1 MIAGAQQSQTIR
13 GFIGHLVGLPLE
25 TIGVD
30 DVDLVLL
37 CIAAHHAFLTPY
49 LQISVTQSDIDMRAI
64 RHSDH
69 DSELNS
75 DEANAHSWGWPDRSC
90 REPEHEASDY
100 AELLGRR
107 TGR

>member
-1 MIAGAQQSQTIR
+1 MVAGDRQSRTIR

-37 CIAAHHAFLTPY
+37 CIAAHHTFLTPY

-64 RHSDH
+64 RHRDH
-69 DSELNS
+69 DAELNS
-75 DEANAHSWGWPDRSC
+75 DEAYAHCWGCP
-90 REPEHEASDY
+90 
-100 AELLGRR
+100 
-107 TGR
+107 